1 MAMQHN
7 WLCMLLEERKQ
18 GQPPLKRSGTDEGI
32 TDAMKKCDMVVTK
45 MDAAMQQHFPAWA
58 SKPAAAAAAAA
69 NSAAEA
75 SDEQTQRMADD
86 DDDDDDDEDDVA
98 PGVAPG

>member
-32 TDAMKKCDMVVTK
+32 TEAMKKCDMVVSK

-69 NSAAEA
+69 NSA
-75 SDEQTQRMADD
+75 DEQTQRMADD
-86 DDDDDDDEDDVA
+86 DDDDDDDEDDA
-98 PGVAPG
+98 AHGVAPG

>member
-32 TDAMKKCDMVVTK
+32 TEAMKKCDMVVSK

-69 NSAAEA
+69 

-86 DDDDDDDEDDVA
+86 DDDDDDDEDDA
-98 PGVAPG
+98 AHGVAPG

>member
-32 TDAMKKCDMVVTK
+32 TDAMKKCGMVVSK

-58 SKPAAAAAAAA
+58 PKPAAAAAAAA
-69 NSAAEA
+69 NSA
-75 SDEQTQRMADD
+75 DEQTQRMADD
-86 DDDDDDDEDDVA
+86 DDDDDDDEDDA
-98 PGVAPG
+98 AHGVAPG

>member
-32 TDAMKKCDMVVTK
+32 TDAMKKCGMVVSK

-69 NSAAEA
+69 NSAAAA

-86 DDDDDDDEDDVA
+86 DDDDDDDEDDA
-98 PGVAPG
+98 AHGVAPG

>member
-1 MAMQHN
+1 MQHN

-32 TDAMKKCDMVVTK
+32 TEAMKKCDMVVSK

-69 NSAAEA
+69 

-86 DDDDDDDEDDVA
+86 DDDDDDDEDDA
-98 PGVAPG
+98 AHGVAPG